1 MTHGCDLLAKQLVLA
16 LHVPKSVHQSHF
28 NKANVTQLSFR
39 RLGSKPGLCGCIFTP
54 VSPCAFTALTPLVG
68 RQEEHRAGKIE

>member
-28 NKANVTQLSFR
+28 NKANVTQLS
-39 RLGSKPGLCGCIFTP
+39 LGALVPSLVC
-54 VSPCAFTALTPLVG
+54 VVAFLRP
-68 RQEEHRAGKIE
+68 